1 MRPTNAKS
9 KSLVEHGHLACLC
22 IYFICLSSA
31 LASVDVCQD
40 PTAYS
45 HLSIALDR
53 HSDSTIDQVPG
64 AIGQENRN
72 FDLIFSTA
80 EDDLLFGA
88 GHRYTIFDID
98 PLQPGT
104 NGHLHTFYLPLHK
117 LTGDDRQS
125 FRASFAPALSA
136 SSNVFDNRSK
146 FSNDAVQFL
155 AALVW
160 SSRFSDRTSLR
171 YGICG
176 DHRFGDYQVYPVLSV
191 QWQAHPDWAM
201 QLGFPTSWLSYQISK
216 RSSSML
222 RIMPDGNEWYVLDRS
237 LSNPSRF
244 VYESYALE
252 WDFNW
257 ELRESFTITASVGRQ
272 FDNRFEMTL
281 VDQSRVRLS
290 SDTVTRVGVALEWN
304 F

>member
-1 MRPTNAKS
+1 
-9 KSLVEHGHLACLC
+9 
-22 IYFICLSSA
+22 LSSA

-40 PTAYS
+40 PATYS
-45 HLSIALDR
+45 HLSIAFDK
-53 HSDSTIDQVPG
+53 HSDSEIDQGPG
-64 AIGQENRN
+64 TVGLDNRN
-72 FDLIFSTA
+72 S
-80 EDDLLFGA
+80 DLLFKASNEKLLFGI
-88 GHRYTIFDID
+88 GHRYSIFDVD
-98 PLQPGT
+98 PLQPET
-104 NGHLHTFYLPLHK
+104 NGHLHSYFLPFHI
-117 LTGDDRQS
+117 LTEADRNS
-125 FRASFAPALSA
+125 FRLSVAPAISL
-136 SSNVFDNRSK
+136 SSNVGDRLNQYK
-146 FSNDAVQFL
+146 DDAFQLL
-155 AALVW
+155 AAAVW
-160 SSRFSDRTSLR
+160 SRRFSDRTSLR

-244 VYESYALE
+244 VYQSYALE
-252 WDFNW
+252 WTFNW
-257 ELRESFTITASVGRQ
+257 ELRESFMVTASIGRQ

-290 SDTVTRVGVALEWN
+290 SDTVTRFGAALEWR